1 MRATLALNGLMSKQ
15 RTSFSTRS
23 IILELAGFN
32 YAILFLRRKTTF
44 NDLRWYLHYLDKIT

>member
-15 RTSFSTRS
+15 RTSFSTHS

-32 YAILFLRRKTTF
+32 YTILFLRRKTTF